1 MWFSYSY
8 PWISW
13 LGAFILYALSLNGAF
28 LLYFT
33 VGSYFQIS
41 LVTQDNWYQTQHKG
55 KLNSATKRLQAYCC
69 EDTTSAI
76 FFCESELKGVQI
88 MIFNLHGV
96 ISGCHTSFM
105 NLSSMVD
112 SWRPQQQ
119 KLNHGPYV
127 LHPMSQKVSY
137 DKQCKTQRTQ
147 NTFWILQSPLQV
159 MRSTLWYIHRFAAPR
174 WGVNTINYE
183 KKRRKANICT
193 VKASLRWVFTEKF
206 LIVAMDDFCVNVV
219 RSGQWAVSVSVSTSV
234 QSDTLHA
241 DPSGS
246 SDKAG
251 LPV

>member
-1 MWFSYSY
+1 MSF
-8 PWISW
+8 
-13 LGAFILYALSLNGAF
+13 
-28 LLYFT
+28 
-33 VGSYFQIS
+33 
-41 LVTQDNWYQTQHKG
+41 VTQNNWCQTRHRQIE
-55 KLNSATKRLQAYCC
+55 RLQAYCC
-69 EDTTSAI
+69 EDITSAI
-76 FFCESELKGVQI
+76 FFCESELKGVQVVV
-88 MIFNLHGV
+88 FNLHGV

-105 NLSSMVD
+105 NSPLMVD

-119 KLNHGPYV
+119 QQQKLNHGLHV

-159 MRSTLWYIHRFAAPR
+159 MISTLWYIHCFAAPR
-174 WGVNTINYE
+174 WGVNTINYG

-241 DPSGS
+241 DPSCS